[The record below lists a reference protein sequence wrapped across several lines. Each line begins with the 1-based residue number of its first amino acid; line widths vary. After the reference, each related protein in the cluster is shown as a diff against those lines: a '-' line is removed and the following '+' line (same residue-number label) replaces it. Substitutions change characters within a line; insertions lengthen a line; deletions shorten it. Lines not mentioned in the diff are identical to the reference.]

1 MKPPV
6 ETVRISSQGREILIK
21 IKRRLGIE
29 RWNEIC
35 RVALCRSLA
44 NPAKPVRPRNGW
56 DSAIEIEWKTFA
68 GELSD
73 AFAALSLVSAHRDQ
87 IDADKRDAISD
98 YFRSHMERGIQSL
111 QNVQTFEE
119 YLSVDCESRQQIQM
133 KKLNFKHFDPN
144 VIAK

>member
-44 NPAKPVRPRNGW
+44 NPTKPVRPRNGW
-56 DSAIEIEWKTFA
+56 DTAIEIEWKTFA
-68 GELSD
+68 GDLSET
-73 AFAALSLVSAHRDQ
+73 FSALSIVRAHNDRVDP
-87 IDADKRDAISD
+87 DKKEVLAD
-98 YFRSHMERGIQSL
+98 YFRAHVERGIQSL
-111 QNVQTFEE
+111 QNVTTFDE
-119 YLSVDCESRQQIQM
+119 YLSVDTARQ
-133 KKLNFKHFDPN
+133 
-144 VIAK
+144 A

>member
-1 MKPPV
+1 MNKDTLNPMKPPV

-44 NPAKPVRPRNGW
+44 NPTKPARPRNGW

-68 GELSD
+68 GDLSETFSALAIARAHND
-73 AFAALSLVSAHRDQ
+73 KVDLDKKEVFA
-87 IDADKRDAISD
+87 D
-98 YFRSHMERGIQSL
+98 YFRAHVERGIQSL
-111 QNVQTFEE
+111 QNVTSFED
-119 YLSVDCESRQQIQM
+119 YLSVDTASR
-133 KKLNFKHFDPN
+133 P
-144 VIAK
+144 

>member
-6 ETVRISSQGREILIK
+6 DTVRISSQSREILIK

-44 NPAKPVRPRNGW
+44 NPTKPVKPRNGW

-68 GELSD
+68 GDQSEIFL
-73 AFAALSLVSAHRDQ
+73 ALSILRAHNDK
-87 IDADKRDAISD
+87 IDPDKRDVFAD
-98 YFRSHMERGIQSL
+98 YFRAHIERGIQSL
-111 QNVQTFEE
+111 QNVATFKD
-119 YLSVDCESRQQIQM
+119 YLNIDS
-133 KKLNFKHFDPN
+133 
-144 VIAK
+144 AG

>member
-6 ETVRISSQGREILIK
+6 ETVRISSQSREILIK

-44 NPAKPVRPRNGW
+44 NPTKPTKPRNGW

-68 GELSD
+68 GDQSD
-73 AFAALSLVSAHRDQ
+73 TFSALSLMKAHQ
-87 IDADKRDAISD
+87 DKVDVDKKEVFAD
-98 YFRSHMERGIQSL
+98 YFRSHIERGIQSL
-111 QNVQTFEE
+111 QNVTTFEA
-119 YLSVDCESRQQIQM
+119 YLCLD
-133 KKLNFKHFDPN
+133 L
-144 VIAK
+144 

>member
-6 ETVRISSQGREILIK
+6 ETVRISSQSREILIK

-44 NPAKPVRPRNGW
+44 NPTKPVKPRNGW

-68 GELSD
+68 GDQSEMFS
-73 AFAALSLVSAHRDQ
+73 ALSILRAQ
-87 IDADKRDAISD
+87 NDKVDPYKKDVFAD
-98 YFRSHMERGIQSL
+98 YFRAHIERGIQSL
-111 QNVQTFEE
+111 QNVATFKD
-119 YLSVDCESRQQIQM
+119 YLNIDSAS
-133 KKLNFKHFDPN
+133 
-144 VIAK
+144 